1 MKHERVK
8 CASLKP
14 DPKNA
19 RKHSPRNLDAIKKSL
34 ERFGQQRPI
43 VVDAKGVVIAGNGT
57 LEAAKALGW
66 EEIEVVR
73 STLKGSSAT
82 AYAIADNRTAE
93 LAEWDDDILAE
104 TLKALKVEDEALAAA
119 TGFDDL
125 GDISADALPEKY
137 TSICTSPIYEIRG
150 KKPRVGE
157 LCDSSASDRLIE
169 KINNENLPPEVAGF
183 LRIAATRHI
192 VFNYALIAE
201 WYAHADRTTQSLME
215 DSALIIVDIKKAIE
229 LGYAKLNDEI
239 VRMTSEDTNEKK

>member
-1 MKHERVK
+1 MARADRPSHERVK

-66 EEIEVVR
+66 DEIEIVR

-93 LAEWDDDILAE
+93 LAEWNDDILAE
-104 TLKALKVEDEALAAA
+104 TLAALKVEDEALALV
-119 TGFDDL
+119 TGFDESEIVNAIGGTDGPTDPDEIPEPPVEPITKTGDLWLL
-125 GDISADALPEKY
+125 GDH
-137 TSICTSPIYEIRG
+137 
-150 KKPRVGE
+150 RV
-157 LCDSSASDRLIE
+157 L
-169 KINNENLPPEVAGF
+169 
-183 LRIAATRHI
+183 
-192 VFNYALIAE
+192 
-201 WYAHADRTTQSLME
+201 
-215 DSALIIVDIKKAIE
+215 
-229 LGYAKLNDEI
+229 
-239 VRMTSEDTNEKK
+239 